1 MKPVAIFRHYR
12 SEGPGYFAI
21 ALERL
26 GLPWRLVRID
36 AGDPVPSDPHPYSGI
51 AFLGGPMSVNDQL
64 PWIDCVL
71 SLIRASV
78 SADVPVIG
86 HCLGGQLL
94 AAALGGAITLNPV
107 KEIGWGEVTIAN
119 TPLAQHWFGAE
130 ATSFTSFHW
139 HRETFSL
146 PSGAQSL
153 LASPYCAN
161 QAFALGKHF
170 GMQCHVEMTAE
181 LIEDWCLS
189 GAKEIAESPG
199 PAVQTPDEIL
209 RNFDQ
214 RLAHLHALADRI
226 YARWVEGLV
235 L

>member
-1 MKPVAIFRHYR
+1 
-12 SEGPGYFAI
+12 
-21 ALERL
+21 
-26 GLPWRLVRID
+26 
-36 AGDPVPSDPHPYSGI
+36 
-51 AFLGGPMSVNDQL
+51 
-64 PWIDCVL
+64 
-71 SLIRASV
+71 
-78 SADVPVIG
+78 
-86 HCLGGQLL
+86 
-94 AAALGGAITLNPV
+94 
-107 KEIGWGEVTIAN
+107 
-119 TPLAQHWFGAE
+119 
-130 ATSFTSFHW
+130 
-139 HRETFSL
+139 
-146 PSGAQSL
+146 L

-170 GMQCHVEMTAE
+170 GMQCHIEMTAE
-181 LIEDWCLS
+181 LIEDWCRS